1 MSDNTVHRLLDE
13 AFADVEMTPETQD
26 LKEEIRANLLDRVSE
41 LTASG
46 VAPGEAARRAV
57 DELGD
62 VRELLG
68 TGATTDAGAELGSGV
83 PEHGPARRETLA
95 ELAHRNHVTP
105 SPRYVAGV
113 VGASLIIL
121 LAVAGAAA
129 LLVGVLRR
137 EVEPDV
143 IWGVPVLMAIAGPA
157 TGWIVASSLARETST
172 NYALP
177 RRRAAAYGVAAALV
191 VIGLMLGGLL
201 YLMTGRLAGV
211 VIGGAVWVLLGLAYL
226 VYLLTTQTNRK
237 KPWVLQADAALQATN
252 RFEEDP
258 AAAARF
264 GIYALVIWTLSGL
277 ACLIVGLAVG
287 WLWAGVPAAVG
298 FVVFMLVLARMLFG
312 QQSKN

>member
-13 AFADVEMTPETQD
+13 AFADVEMTPETRD
-26 LKEEIRANLLDRVSE
+26 LKEEIRANLMDRVSE

-46 VAPGEAARRAV
+46 VAPEEAARRAV

-62 VRELLG
+62 VHELLG
-68 TGATTDAGAELGSGV
+68 TGGTADAGSEPGPGV
-83 PEHGPARRETLA
+83 PEYGAARRESIT
-95 ELAHRNHVTP
+95 ELAHRNRVTP
-105 SPRYVAGV
+105 TPRYVAGV

-121 LAVAGAAA
+121 LALAGAAA
-129 LLVGVLRR
+129 LLVGIARR
-137 EVEPDV
+137 EVGPDV
-143 IWGVPVLMAIAGPA
+143 LWGVPALMALAGPA

-177 RRRAAAYGVAAALV
+177 RRRAAAYGVAAMLV
-191 VIGLMLGGLL
+191 VIGLMIGGYM

-211 VIGGAVWVLLGLAYL
+211 VIGGVVWVLLGLAYL

-237 KPWVLQADAALQATN
+237 KPWVLQADAALQPAN

-258 AAAARF
+258 ASAARF
-264 GIYALVIWTLSGL
+264 GIYAVVIWTLSGL
-277 ACLIVGLAVG
+277 ACLIVGLAAG
-287 WLWAGVPAAVG
+287 WIWAGVPAAVG